1 MKLHFAFAALPVVLA
16 AAPAMAHDFWIQP
29 EQFQAQ
35 LNAPF
40 AATFQVG
47 HGASRER
54 WGLGADRIPLLRD
67 FSRGGVRD
75 IRAGLRSRG
84 SADLLTRFTNP
95 GLHVLAMQ
103 TTYSVSELPAVRFND
118 YAKEEGLA
126 LILSTRQRTGQT
138 KSPGRER
145 YSRRAKAL
153 IEVGPR
159 DPRTHSLA
167 TRPLGLKLEIVPER
181 SPYLLDKTRSLP
193 IRVMYKG
200 RPLAGATVKLT
211 NLRFDERPVAVAR
224 TDRNGRTSF
233 RIPASGQ
240 WLLNTVWGE
249 PVTGDPKVEF
259 DTTFSSLTFGFGR
272 SASRR

>member
-1 MKLHFAFAALPVVLA
+1 MIFRFGALAFALVAS
-16 AAPAMAHDFWIQP
+16 PAIAHDFWIQP
-29 EQFQAQ
+29 ERFQAQ
-35 LNAPF
+35 PNAPL
-40 AATFQVG
+40 ALTFQVG

-67 FSRGGVRD
+67 FSRSGVRD
-75 IRAGLRSRG
+75 IRADLRSKG
-84 SADLLTRFTNP
+84 SADLLTRFQSP

-126 LILSTRQRTGQT
+126 LVLSTRQRTRMT
-138 KSPGRER
+138 NKPGRER

-153 IEVGPR
+153 IEVGARNPAS
-159 DPRTHSLA
+159 HAVA

-181 SPYLLDKTRSLP
+181 SPYMLGNSRSLP
-193 IRVMYKG
+193 IRVMFKG
-200 RPLAGATVKLT
+200 RPLPNALVKLT
-211 NLRFDERPVAVAR
+211 NLDNDARPVAVAR
-224 TDRNGRTSF
+224 TDRQGRTSF

-249 PVTGDPKVEF
+249 PVAGDPKVEF

-272 SASRR
+272 GASR